1 MSQENVELIVG
12 LQLEPSVDWAWIV
25 RDDATW
31 SALSSTVSDR
41 FHPDFEA
48 TIPLFGSA
56 KTYNG
61 LNGLR
66 EAWRDWLAP
75 WVTWRSEIEEAI
87 DLDDGRVLLLNR
99 DYARAENSDLEMK
112 NGGAA
117 IWTVR
122 DGKVARFDAYA
133 NRSDALNAAGLSE

>member
-12 LQLEPSVDWAWIV
+12 LHVEPSDDWAWIV

-31 SALSSTVSDR
+31 SALSSAVSDL
-41 FHPDFEA
+41 FHPDFKS

-61 LNGLR
+61 LKGLR

-75 WVTWRSEIEEAI
+75 WVTYRSEIEEAI
-87 DLDDGRVLLLNR
+87 DLDDVRVLLLNH
-99 DYARAENSDLEMK
+99 DYARAEDSDHEVK
-112 NGGAA
+112 NDGAA

-122 DGKVARFDAYA
+122 DRKVARFDAYA
-133 NRSDALNAAGLSE
+133 NRSDALKAVGLAE

>member
-12 LQLEPSVDWAWIV
+12 LHFEPSVDWASIV

-31 SALSSTVSDR
+31 SALTPTVSDVI
-41 FHPDFEA
+41 HPDFEA
-48 TIPLFGSA
+48 TIPLFGAA
-56 KTYNG
+56 KTYKG

-75 WVTWRSEIEEAI
+75 WVTWRSEIEQAI
-87 DLDDGRVLLLNR
+87 DLDDARVLLLNH
-99 DYARAENSDLEMK
+99 DYARAENSDREMQ
-112 NGGAA
+112 NRGAA

-133 NRSDALNAAGLSE
+133 NRSDALKAAGLAE